1 MYEALEG
8 SDICDLRC
16 TKSLHF
22 HINRGGRLV
31 DQRGSDR
38 VESEF
43 ELWICYSLSMLIL
56 PGFNFLI

>member
-8 SDICDLRC
+8 SDIRDLRC

-43 ELWICYSLSMLIL
+43 GL
-56 PGFNFLI
+56 